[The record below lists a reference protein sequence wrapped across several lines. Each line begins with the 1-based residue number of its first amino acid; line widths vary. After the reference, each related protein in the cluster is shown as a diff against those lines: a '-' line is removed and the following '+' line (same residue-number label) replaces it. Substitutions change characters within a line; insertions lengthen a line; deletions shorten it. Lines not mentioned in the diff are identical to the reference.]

1 MTLRKYEPMAH
12 YDGAKQD
19 PHDEPEMERQKPTHQ
34 SRIKSWLTP
43 KRSRANGMQAQQ
55 PQQPINTMPSPN
67 GVNKA
72 LEIGW
77 SVLKD
82 EKPYPDDDMWSIVD
96 QNLQI
101 GGLDDYN
108 RQQEPYYRQQIADQ
122 QIEELMTQMP
132 RPHSNRVDC
141 ANCNNYPMSKVARP
155 ATGGVEPY
163 YMCPRCGNS
172 VRVM

>member
-1 MTLRKYEPMAH
+1 MECGKCGTTEDVHECWACDKQKCIDCDSDEMRSDT
-12 YDGAKQD
+12 DGHTYCSD
-19 PHDEPEMERQKPTHQ
+19 CG
-34 SRIKSWLTP
+34 P
-43 KRSRANGMQAQQ
+43 KDKKASFNQA
-55 PQQPINTMPSPN
+55 ID
-67 GVNKA
+67 
-72 LEIGW
+72 IGW

-122 QIEELMTQMP
+122 QIEELMSQMP

-163 YMCPRCGNS
+163 YMGHRCGNS